1 MVQPTLSQTPQQSQ
15 EDGSGDF
22 EIIDET
28 SPEQVAVEQ
37 QVMAGQ
43 PITESREDSNLEPA
57 GEPIEES
64 APAGMP
70 APAPVG
76 QPTPPAPQAPTQPT
90 RTYSQE
96 EYSRA
101 QAAWGRQI
109 AEARKENAA
118 AQQRIAQFDLD
129 TVVETQLRSQEANL
143 ESSLGED
150 EARRVIRTPENEQAV
165 RSGIEAKQEVA
176 QYKAAFAAQEVQQE
190 QQAKYQVMDGFARRY
205 GLSQDD
211 LKVLLSIDDP
221 HAMEAAAARI
231 GSGGAPMVPPENS
244 QTQLESGVPSAS
256 APESSDALIERLN
269 NTPAWDWTE
278 SDERFMRTGRR

>member
-28 SPEQVAVEQ
+28 SSEQVAVEQ
-37 QVMAGQ
+37 QVIAGQ

-64 APAGMP
+64 APAETP

-76 QPTPPAPQAPTQPT
+76 QPTPPAPQAPTQPI

-101 QAAWGRQI
+101 QAAWERQI
-109 AEARKENAA
+109 AEARKESTA
-118 AQQRIAQFDLD
+118 AQQRMAQFDLD
-129 TVVETQLRSQEANL
+129 TAVETQLRGQEQNL

-150 EARRVIRTPENEQAV
+150 EARRVVRTPENEQEV
-165 RSGIEAKQEVA
+165 RSGVEAKQQLA
-176 QYKAAFAAQEVQQE
+176 QYQAAFAAQDVQQE
-190 QQAKYQVMDGFARRY
+190 QQAKYQVMDGFARQY
-205 GLSQDD
+205 NLSQDD
-211 LKVLLSIDDP
+211 LKVLLSINDP
-221 HAMEAAAARI
+221 HAMEAAAARL
-231 GSGGAPMVPPENS
+231 GSGGAPMVPPENP